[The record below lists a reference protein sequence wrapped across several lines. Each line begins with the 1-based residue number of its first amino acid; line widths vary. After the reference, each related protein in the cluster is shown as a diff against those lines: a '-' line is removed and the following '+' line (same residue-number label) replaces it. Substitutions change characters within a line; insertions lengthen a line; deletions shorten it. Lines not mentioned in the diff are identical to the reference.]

1 MGFIVADLVED
12 TVDVVIVLVEEILV
26 AFIAA
31 ELVTIVGTD
40 DGITTVLVEVT
51 LMVGLE
57 DVLVEVMVSSIKE
70 RTCGSNAI

>member
-1 MGFIVADLVED
+1 MVED
-12 TVDVVIVLVEEILV
+12 TVDVVIVLVKETLV

-31 ELVTIVGTD
+31 DLVLGTD
-40 DGITTVLVEVT
+40 DGVTTVLVVVT

-57 DVLVEVMVSSIKE
+57 DVLVEMMVSSIKE